1 MAKGM
6 LTLVKVLRE
15 WGINSDHFPLMTQLK
30 NLPKEKTEEII
41 KLPKMRFNIDL
52 IKGHGSRIVN
62 SNRWS
67 LLDVDTIKTTE
78 KLDRATEEFD
88 ETINDLGVKLGI
100 KRLAHGRVFTIN

>member
-1 MAKGM
+1 MA
-6 LTLVKVLRE
+6 KVLRE

-30 NLPKEKTEEII
+30 NLPKEKTEEIV

-52 IKGHGSRIVN
+52 IKCHGSRIVN

-67 LLDVDTIKTTE
+67 LLDMDTIKTTE
-78 KLDRATEEFD
+78 KPDRATEEFD

-100 KRLAHGRVFTIN
+100 KCLAHGRVFTIN